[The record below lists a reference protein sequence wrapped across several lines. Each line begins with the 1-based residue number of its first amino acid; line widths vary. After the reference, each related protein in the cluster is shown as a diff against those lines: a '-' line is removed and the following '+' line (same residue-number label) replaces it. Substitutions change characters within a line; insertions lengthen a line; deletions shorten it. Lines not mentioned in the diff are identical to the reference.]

1 MMETIIIILLTIII
15 LASLI
20 AMLYIIVYNKIQFS
34 KIRIEQAE
42 TVILSELQNR
52 YDLIIK
58 CKKAIE
64 KNTKMD
70 LTLFSELEK
79 VKQTNINSYD
89 LERKISEA
97 VKTIYLI
104 KNDYPKIE
112 EKKDF
117 REVIRKLNESDTK
130 INAAKSFYNKNNRE
144 LIALIKSFP
153 SNIISLI
160 HGIKIQPYYEAP
172 EIFNESDDGIKI

>member
-1 MMETIIIILLTIII
+1 METILIILLTIII
-15 LASLI
+15 VLALL
-20 AMLYIIVYNKIQFS
+20 AMSYFILYNKIEFS

-42 TVILSELQNR
+42 TVILDELKNR

-70 LTLFSELEK
+70 LTLFSDLEK
-79 VKQTNINSYD
+79 TKESNITSYD
-89 LERKISEA
+89 LEKKISEA
-97 VKTIYLI
+97 VNTIYLI

-130 INAAKSFYNKNNRE
+130 INAAKSFYNKHNKE
-144 LIALIKSFP
+144 LISLIKSFP
-153 SNIISLI
+153 SNIIALI
-160 HGIKIQPYYEAP
+160 HGIKIQPFYEAV

>member
-1 MMETIIIILLTIII
+1 MEMILIILLTIII
-15 LASLI
+15 ITTLLAMSYFIL
-20 AMLYIIVYNKIQFS
+20 YNKIQFS

-42 TVILSELQNR
+42 TVILDELKNR

-70 LTLFSELEK
+70 LSLFSDLEK
-79 VKQTNINSYD
+79 TKNSNITSYD
-89 LERKISEA
+89 LERKINEA
-97 VKTIYLI
+97 VNTIYLI

-130 INAAKSFYNKNNRE
+130 INAAKSFYNKHNKE
-144 LIALIKSFP
+144 LITLIKSFP
-153 SNIISLI
+153 SNLIALI
-160 HGIKIQPYYEAP
+160 HGIKIQPFYDAI
-172 EIFNESDDGIKI
+172 EIFNETDDGIKI

>member
-1 MMETIIIILLTIII
+1 MEMILIILLTIII
-15 LASLI
+15 IATLLAMSYFIL
-20 AMLYIIVYNKIQFS
+20 YNKIQFS

-42 TVILSELQNR
+42 TVILDELKNR

-70 LTLFSELEK
+70 LSLFSDLEK
-79 VKQTNINSYD
+79 TKNSNITSYD
-89 LERKISEA
+89 LERKINEA
-97 VKTIYLI
+97 VNTIYLI

-130 INAAKSFYNKNNRE
+130 INAAKSFYNKHNKE
-144 LIALIKSFP
+144 LITLIKSFP
-153 SNIISLI
+153 SNLIALI
-160 HGIKIQPYYEAP
+160 HGIKIQPFYDAI
-172 EIFNESDDGIKI
+172 EIFNETDDGIKI

>member
-1 MMETIIIILLTIII
+1 METIIIILLTIII
-15 LASLI
+15 I
-20 AMLYIIVYNKIQFS
+20 AAIVAMSYFILYNKIEFS

-42 TVILSELQNR
+42 AVILEELKNR

-58 CKKAIE
+58 CKQAVE

-70 LTLFSELEK
+70 LTLFSDLEK
-79 VKQTNINSYD
+79 IKKTNVTSYD
-89 LERKISEA
+89 LERKINDA
-97 VKTIYLI
+97 VNTIYLI

-112 EKKDF
+112 EKKEF

-130 INAAKSFYNKNNRE
+130 INAAKSFYNKHNKE
-144 LIALIKSFP
+144 LKDLIKSFP
-153 SNIISLI
+153 SSVIALI
-160 HGIKIQPYYEAP
+160 HGIKVKPFYEAI

>member
-1 MMETIIIILLTIII
+1 METILIILLTIII
-15 LASLI
+15 IATLLAMSYFIL
-20 AMLYIIVYNKIQFS
+20 YNKIQFS

-42 TVILSELQNR
+42 TVILDELKNR

-70 LTLFSELEK
+70 LSLFSDLEK
-79 VKQTNINSYD
+79 TKNSNITSYD
-89 LERKISEA
+89 LERKINEA
-97 VKTIYLI
+97 VNTIYLI

-130 INAAKSFYNKNNRE
+130 INAAKSFYNKHNKE
-144 LIALIKSFP
+144 LITLIKSFP
-153 SNIISLI
+153 SNLIALI
-160 HGIKIQPYYEAP
+160 HGIKIQPFYDAI
-172 EIFNESDDGIKI
+172 EIFNETDDGIKI

>member
-1 MMETIIIILLTIII
+1 MEMILIILLTIII
-15 LASLI
+15 ITTLLAMSYFIL
-20 AMLYIIVYNKIQFS
+20 YNKIQFS

-42 TVILSELQNR
+42 TVILDELKNR

-70 LTLFSELEK
+70 LSLFSDLEK
-79 VKQTNINSYD
+79 TKNSNITSYD
-89 LERKISEA
+89 LERKINEA
-97 VKTIYLI
+97 VNTIYLI
-104 KNDYPKIE
+104 KNDYPKIK

-130 INAAKSFYNKNNRE
+130 INAAKSFYNKHNKE
-144 LIALIKSFP
+144 LITLIKSFP
-153 SNIISLI
+153 SNLIALI
-160 HGIKIQPYYEAP
+160 HGIKIQPFYDAI
-172 EIFNESDDGIKI
+172 EIFNETDDGIKI

>member
-1 MMETIIIILLTIII
+1 MEMILIILLTIII
-15 LASLI
+15 IATLLAMSYFIL
-20 AMLYIIVYNKIQFS
+20 YNKIQFS

-42 TVILSELQNR
+42 TVILGELKNR

-70 LTLFSELEK
+70 LSLFSDLEK
-79 VKQTNINSYD
+79 TKNSNITSYD
-89 LERKISEA
+89 LERKINEA
-97 VKTIYLI
+97 VNTIYLI

-130 INAAKSFYNKNNRE
+130 INAAKSFYNKHNKE
-144 LIALIKSFP
+144 LITLIKSFP
-153 SNIISLI
+153 SNLIALI
-160 HGIKIQPYYEAP
+160 HGIKIQPFYDAI
-172 EIFNESDDGIKI
+172 EIFNETDDGIKI